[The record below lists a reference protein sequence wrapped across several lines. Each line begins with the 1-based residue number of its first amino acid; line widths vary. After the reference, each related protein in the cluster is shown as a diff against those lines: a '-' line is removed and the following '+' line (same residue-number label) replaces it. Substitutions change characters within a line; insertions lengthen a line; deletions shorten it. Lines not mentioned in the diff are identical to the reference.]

1 MGEQIRIEGSASN
14 PIALAI
20 RSDIIDG
27 SMLAGARVTE
37 EMVCS
42 RFSVSRH
49 SARAA
54 IQILVGQ
61 GLLVHERNRG
71 AVVPHVTDARIDEMC
86 SYRLV
91 LETGALKLALARGT
105 DWQAV
110 DAAVSRL
117 EGLDESTSWHVVIDV
132 HAEIHRAIAVESC
145 NAKLIA
151 AHAASEAELTCM
163 LAIIRPEYSAAR
175 LAAMHR
181 HLYEQLTLGGEAA
194 LRALEYDL
202 EMGGR
207 DAMHRALARPD
218 PGSPSV

>member
-1 MGEQIRIEGSASN
+1 MDGQAHSGTSVPN
-14 PIALAI
+14 PIASAI

-27 SMLAGARVTE
+27 SMLSGTRVTE
-37 EMVCS
+37 DMVCS

-54 IQILVGQ
+54 IQVLVGQ

-71 AVVPHVTDARIDEMC
+71 AVVPPVTDERIDEMC
-86 SYRLV
+86 SYRSV
-91 LETGALKLALARGT
+91 LEIGALKLALARGT
-105 DWQAV
+105 DWHSVDCAV
-110 DAAVSRL
+110 RRLENLDDAAP
-117 EGLDESTSWHVVIDV
+117 WHVVIEI
-132 HAEIHRAIAVESC
+132 HAEIHRAIAAESR
-145 NAKLIA
+145 NAKLID

-181 HLYEQLTLGGEAA
+181 HLYEQLILGGEAA

-202 EMGGR
+202 DMGGR
-207 DAMHRALARPD
+207 DAMRRALTR
-218 PGSPSV
+218 SSKS